1 MLVVLSLQ
9 MTACTSFTEAVRH
22 STCMEYVHT
31 DDRLIEVVIKNWLRG
46 SKDLGGGR
54 RVRYYKLMQ
63 NTSSRTEPPLPQ
75 LDMSDVAGDLD
86 DTVVFDNDDD
96 DDDDDDHNDD
106 DDDDDDD
113 GTVARRNV
121 SFRISATPNSPILQQ

>member
-1 MLVVLSLQ
+1 MYSRITTYIYKHL
-9 MTACTSFTEAVRH
+9 TACTSFTEAVRH

-54 RVRYYKLMQ
+54 KVRYYKALQ
-63 NTSSRTEPPLPQ
+63 RTSSRTGEPPLPQ
-75 LDMSDVAGDLD
+75 LDMSGDLN
-86 DTVVFDNDDD
+86 DTVVYDNI
-96 DDDDDDHNDD
+96 DD

-121 SFRISATPNSPILQQ
+121 SFRITATPLANSPILQQ

>member
-1 MLVVLSLQ
+1 MCSRFTTYIYKHL
-9 MTACTSFTEAVRH
+9 TACTSFTEAVRH

-54 RVRYYKLMQ
+54 KVRYYKALQ
-63 NTSSRTEPPLPQ
+63 RTSSRTGEPPLPQ
-75 LDMSDVAGDLD
+75 LDMSDLN
-86 DTVVFDNDDD
+86 DTVVYDNI
-96 DDDDDDHNDD
+96 

-121 SFRISATPNSPILQQ
+121 SFRITATPLANSPILQQ